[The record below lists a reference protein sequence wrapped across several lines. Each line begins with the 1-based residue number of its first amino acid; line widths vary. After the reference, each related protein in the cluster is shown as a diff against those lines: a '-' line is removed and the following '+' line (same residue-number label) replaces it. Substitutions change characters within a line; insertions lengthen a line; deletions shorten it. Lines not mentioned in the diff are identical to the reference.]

1 MKLVDLIAAALGFPA
16 DQIRSVLQQA
26 ADALGP
32 DLNGGVLN
40 LLLQFEQA
48 VTPESI
54 NDLVG
59 ALPSELTEILKGH
72 FNPRNQPGG
81 FA

>member
-1 MKLVDLIAAALGFPA
+1 MKLVELIAAALGFPA

-26 ADALGP
+26 ADQLGP
-32 DLNGGVLN
+32 DLNGGILN
-40 LLLQFEQA
+40 LLAQFEQA
-48 VTPESI
+48 VTPDSI
-54 NDLVG
+54 NNLIG
-59 ALPSELTEILKGH
+59 SLPSELTDILKGH